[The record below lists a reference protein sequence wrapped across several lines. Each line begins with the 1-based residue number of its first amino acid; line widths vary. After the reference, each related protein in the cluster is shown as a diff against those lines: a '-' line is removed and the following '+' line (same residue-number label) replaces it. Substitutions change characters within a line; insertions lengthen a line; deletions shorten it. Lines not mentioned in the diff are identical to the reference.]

1 MLRTFVLLGGLQS
14 LADQRAGWN
23 GERSLRR
30 FGGKWKRRPR
40 VSWQEALRN
49 GKGVVG
55 TVGNVEAILEDVLQD
70 APPPEVKA
78 VLEWVFSCRGLY
90 LYVQ

>member
-1 MLRTFVLLGGLQS
+1 VEKAAS
-14 LADQRAGWN
+14 SILARGIED
-23 GERSLRR
+23 
-30 FGGKWKRRPR
+30 
-40 VSWQEALRN
+40 

-55 TVGNVEAILEDVLQD
+55 IVGNVEAILEDVLQD
-70 APPPEVKA
+70 APPPEVNA